1 MKLTLWYQEP
11 CGVHHFAVEAKD
23 LSTIDYYIKCCPNEF
38 SPVIVL
44 DDGTSCIAVNPI
56 EQNA

>member
-11 CGVHHFAVEAKD
+11 CGVRHFAVETKD
-23 LSTIDYYIKCCPNEF
+23 LSNINYYVSICPNEY

-44 DDGTSCIAVNPI
+44 DDGTSCIAVTPI